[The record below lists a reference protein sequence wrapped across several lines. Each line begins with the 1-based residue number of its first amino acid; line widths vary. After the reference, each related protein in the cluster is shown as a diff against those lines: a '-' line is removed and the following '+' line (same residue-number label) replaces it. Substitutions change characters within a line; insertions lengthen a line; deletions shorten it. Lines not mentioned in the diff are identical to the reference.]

1 MLCLA
6 TTYPKPA
13 TEAERDFNIAQFGV
27 KKKPQGY
34 SSDIFIACAVLH
46 KITLRL
52 RLSRMLQEE
61 QWDDIEP
68 FRNPWMEGDLYM

>member
-1 MLCLA
+1 MEMAWERVYACMLCLA

-34 SSDIFIACAVLH
+34 SSDISIACAVLQNYP
-46 KITLRL
+46 T
-52 RLSRMLQEE
+52 
-61 QWDDIEP
+61 P
-68 FRNPWMEGDLYM
+68 